1 MPSKGDPNSRFGSP
15 GILARKAEAAV
26 GLLLGKQET
35 CRAQRKGT
43 FGQPEFGAAAQ
54 QRGERFE
61 VVAPNRQ
68 HQ

>member
-1 MPSKGDPNSRFGSP
+1 MPSEGDPNSRFGSP
-15 GILARKAEAAV
+15 GILARKTEATV

-35 CRAQRKGT
+35 RRAQRKRT
-43 FGQPEFGAAAQ
+43 CGQPEFGAAAQ
-54 QRGERFE
+54 QRRERFE